1 MHSIVSAGASCMP
14 DLFMQM
20 PSACGCATYNSLC
33 CVVVFSML
41 AGLHHH
47 QVYSVGVANAAA
59 LANHQ
64 SFTKTSQYDAEHNGH
79 SSQET
84 CTDQGAPQTPQRPG
98 PSTTRLPLHSQ
109 QRVSEL
115 VDDHQPQQQQQQV
128 EQLNADSQQPLQ
140 QLGDDKVAQQHQ
152 DQQEQQQVQQS
163 DEDPHRIQHHHC
175 DSQPEE
181 QQHNLPRQPRHTPQL
196 PLLAHQDLLQLQS
209 HAADFADKDR
219 RDWLINIRFLRSSMQ
234 QATWPGPIWPEAEL
248 LDVVGRIVSNNFGI
262 YTSRQRQQPHHSLP
276 NAQEDGAP
284 AGEASSSS
292 ALQSA
297 SSLHSGSNGGEATGD
312 PKGHLLPLATP
323 KPASSSQNVMPWPMQ
338 AATEQLVR
346 SDSMS
351 PPHGNSTADVCDTQ
365 HLFPAL
371 DSAVGALSVVGPA
384 QCCTQQSK
392 SSASRP
398 TEAELSQVT
407 QQSKSSAPRHTEAE
421 LSQVQRGRAASG
433 IQKAKED
440 VIGREMFITASFF
453 NHSCEPNCVKK
464 RVHGRH
470 SGLASVTALRDIKVN
485 ALPNSMRLFK
495 HKTFAMFW
503 IISPTVCPIPGV
515 RQVCACRL
523 SSDYQLYYIPAIN
536 YTRTPQW

>member
-47 QVYSVGVANAAA
+47 QVYSVGVADAAA

-115 VDDHQPQQQQQQV
+115 VDDHQPQQQQA

-140 QLGDDKVAQQHQ
+140 QLGDDKLAQQHQ

-234 QATWPGPIWPEAEL
+234 QATWPGPIWPESEL

-312 PKGHLLPLATP
+312 PKGHWLPLATP
-323 KPASSSQNVMPWPMQ
+323 KPASSSQSVMPWPMQ

-365 HLFPAL
+365 RLFPAL

-398 TEAELSQVT
+398 TEAELSQV
-407 QQSKSSAPRHTEAE
+407 
-421 LSQVQRGRAASG
+421 QRGRAASG

-440 VIGREMFITASFF
+440 VIGREMYITASFF

-464 RVHGRH
+464 RVHGQH

-485 ALPNSMRLFK
+485 SLPQLMHLLSC
-495 HKTFAMFW
+495 FW
-503 IISPTVCPIPGV
+503 KDNFTDCLSHSWCEAVPEGCLQIISCTIYQQLLHEDAAVIEKRTRNTVC
-515 RQVCACRL
+515 A
-523 SSDYQLYYIPAIN
+523 AK
-536 YTRTPQW
+536 RT